1 MEIEHEVLDIE
12 DLFLTG
18 KDKKTTIRI
27 TIEGRGE
34 FQALI
39 TPVTYG
45 QVKKLGRTSEN
56 EVADYVLTNHFFK
69 MNEETFTVEELNLL
83 PAGVLKGV
91 VEVIMKLSGLNI
103 TDEDIKVF

>member
-12 DLFLTG
+12 DLFLSG
-18 KDKKTTIRI
+18 KDKKTRIKI
-27 TIEGRGE
+27 TIEDRGE
-34 FQALI
+34 FQALV

-45 QVKKLGRTSEN
+45 QVKKMGRTSE
-56 EVADYVLTNHFFK
+56 EKVADYVLSNHFFK
-69 MNEETFTVEELNLL
+69 MSEETFTVEELNML

>member
-34 FQALI
+34 FQALV

-45 QVKKLGRTSEN
+45 QVKKLGQTSEN

-69 MNEETFTVEELNLL
+69 MNEETFTVDELNLL

-91 VEVIMKLSGLNI
+91 VETIMKLSGLNI